1 MNGTVREMETSASY
15 LLSINEAAKYFG
27 IGRDRLRA
35 FTKENPD
42 FCVTVGNRSLIKRRK
57 FEEFLDKATVL

>member
-1 MNGTVREMETSASY
+1 MIEEAVKEKDASY
-15 LLSINEAAKYFG
+15 LLSINDAAKYFG

-35 FTKENPD
+35 FAKENPD
-42 FCVTVGNRSLIKRRK
+42 FCVTVGNRSLIKRKR